1 MVKNIFMV
9 VKNISSVGGINRVV
23 SNLCYLLAKDYK
35 ITIIS
40 CTTLEESPAFEMPI
54 GVCLIHFKKLYPDF
68 CTKSFLDK
76 LKFSYRFNKLL
87 PKDSQNFVIVHQLL
101 FPFFKAKNTTYIR
114 LYHGNFETGFKK
126 YLHKPPLLPP
136 RIRLFDILIILS
148 AKQIHLFS
156 KLHPNVKVIPNFLN
170 DLPNTTTNHTQKVV
184 LSVGRFSEEKG
195 FLRLIDIW
203 FTVTKNPHLKE
214 WKLHL
219 VGDGELKERI
229 VAKIHSLGLE
239 DSIIPKPF
247 TKNIQEE
254 YLQASIYALSSHY
267 EAFPMVL
274 LESGSYAL
282 PSVSFD
288 VPNGPSE
295 IIQEKSGFKIPDKN
309 LQGFALKLQLLIEN
323 THLRKRLGEGA
334 REIVLER
341 FSKKAIKPKWQE
353 ALNI

>member
-1 MVKNIFMV
+1 MV
-9 VKNISSVGGINRVV
+9 VKDISKVGGINRVV

-35 ITIIS
+35 ITIVS
-40 CTTLEESPAFEMPI
+40 CTTSEESPAFDLPLGI
-54 GVCLIHFKKLYPDF
+54 CLIHFKKLYPDF
-68 CTKSFLDK
+68 CTKNFLDK

-136 RIRLFDILIILS
+136 RIRLFDTLVILS
-148 AKQIHLFS
+148 SKQIHLFS
-156 KLHPNVKVIPNFLN
+156 KLHPNIKVIPNFLN
-170 DLPNTTTNHTQKVV
+170 DFPSITTNHTQKVV
-184 LSVGRFSEEKG
+184 LSIGRFSEEKG

-203 FTVTKNPHLKE
+203 FIANKNPHLKE

-219 VGDGELKERI
+219 VGDGELKEEI
-229 VAKIHSLGLE
+229 LAKIHSLGLE
-239 DSIIPKPF
+239 DSIILKPF

-254 YLQASIYALSSHY
+254 YLQASIYVLSSHY
-267 EAFPMVL
+267 ESFSMVL
-274 LESGSYAL
+274 LEAGSYAL

-295 IIQEKSGFKIPDKN
+295 ILQEKSGFLILNKD
-309 LQGFALKLQLLIEN
+309 LQGFALKLQLLMEDKLLREKMGEEARKIVFKNFAKEN
-323 THLRKRLGEGA
+323 IYPLWEQ
-334 REIVLER
+334 ILEH
-341 FSKKAIKPKWQE
+341 
-353 ALNI
+353 